1 MNACRLFAGP
11 LLAVVL
17 LVFATGTNA
26 AGFTDGLRYVFVT
39 AQDSAKVS
47 VIDSRDDSVAGSLD
61 LGLVPSQ
68 MDIASEPGQL
78 VAIDGV
84 GAQVAVVA
92 VETGAGA
99 LVRLDFV
106 PTRLIVAGNRVVV
119 AAPAVGRLAVIAV
132 ETGKV
137 VGQGQIA
144 PFRDLQPVT
153 DGAQVLLAPENGD
166 GLVLFDLAAMKIAAE
181 VAPPRPGL
189 GGFSSLAR
197 SPNGRLVYA
206 RAAAAPVVVAVDVR
220 AAKVVGE
227 VAASAGTP
235 RAYTNAMGITLV
247 LPDSATRSVILVPSS
262 LKGGASLRGEAG
274 MTGVYSGWFDTV
286 SFIPS
291 TDTRSV
297 VVVDQQGGFR
307 GDDIVLGAIPGRGTV
322 TPDGRKFY
330 LPLVDANRVAVIDA
344 ERRQLVRMVTLPTRP
359 AMALMGRTFGI
370 CH

>member
-1 MNACRLFAGP
+1 MIACRLLAG

-17 LVFATGTNA
+17 LVPAAAAA
-26 AGFTDGLRYVFVT
+26 AGFADGLRYVFVT

-47 VIDSRDDSVAGSLD
+47 VIDSRDDSVAGSVD
-61 LGLVPSQ
+61 LGLVPNQ
-68 MDIASEPGQL
+68 MDIAGEPGRL
-78 VAIDGV
+78 VAVDGV
-84 GAQVAVVA
+84 GARVAVVA
-92 VETGAGA
+92 VETGAGTM
-99 LVRLDFV
+99 VPLDFV
-106 PTRLIVAGNRVVV
+106 PTRLIVAGTRVV
-119 AAPAVGRLAVIAV
+119 AAAPPAGRLAVIAV
-132 ETGKV
+132 DTGKV
-137 VGQGQIA
+137 IGQGQTA
-144 PFRDLQPVT
+144 PFRDLQPVA
-153 DGAQVLLAPENGD
+153 DGAQLLLAPERGD
-166 GLVLFDLAAMKIAAE
+166 GLVLFDLAAMKVATE

-189 GGFSSLAR
+189 GGFVSLAR

-227 VAASAGTP
+227 VAAGAGTS

-247 LPDSATRSVILVPSS
+247 LPDSAARSVTLVPSS
-262 LKGGASLRGEAG
+262 LKGGVSLRGEAG
-274 MTGVYSGWFDTV
+274 VTGVYSGWFDTV
-286 SFIPS
+286 SFMPS
-291 TDTRSV
+291 TDTRAV

-307 GDDIVLGAIPGRGTV
+307 GDDITLGATPGRGTV

-344 ERRQLVRMVTLPTRP
+344 ERRQLVRTVTLPIRP